1 MSSSSSSSSY
11 GIISND
17 GDLGTWSRPVAQD
30 DYGPAI
36 LLYGDTVWYY
46 SITVWYNSI
55 ILW

>member
-1 MSSSSSSSSY
+1 MSSSSSSSY
-11 GIISND
+11 GNISND